1 MEFRTKVELP
11 AKGPKIQHTD
21 RLMIWGSCFSE
32 HIGNL
37 LAEHKFSCD
46 VNPFGVLYNPMSIA
60 TSIQCLLKKV
70 LYREK
75 DLREEQGIW
84 YSLMH
89 HSTFS
94 SHKAEDCLQ
103 KINQRIAQGHE
114 HLNQADWIIFT
125 WGSSFVYTW
134 KENGEIVGNCHKLPS
149 RLFERKMVS
158 VDEITAIYLP
168 LLQELKAVRP
178 NLQCLFTVSPI
189 RHLKDGLHGN
199 QLSKANLLIAI
210 DQICRQMD
218 FCHYFPSYEIMIDEL
233 RDYRFYADDMMHP
246 SPLAIQYIWECFC
259 NCYFTPST
267 LSFLKEWNKI
277 RQGLAHRPFNPESE
291 AYQTFLSQILL
302 KIEDL
307 KEKLP
312 YLDVQKEIKLCQAQL
327 KK

>member
-37 LAEHKFSCD
+37 LAEHKFNCD

-60 TSIQCLLKKV
+60 TSIQCLLKKA
-70 LYREK
+70 LYQKE
-75 DLREEQGIW
+75 DLREEQGEW

-94 SHKAEDCLQ
+94 SHKAEDCLL
-103 KINQRIAQGHE
+103 KINQRIAQGHKN
-114 HLNQADWIIFT
+114 LKQADWIIFT

-134 KENGEIVGNCHKLPS
+134 KENGEIVGNCHKLSS

-158 VDEITAIYLP
+158 ADEITAIYLP

-210 DQICRQMD
+210 DQICSQMD
-218 FCHYFPSYEIMIDEL
+218 FCHY
-233 RDYRFYADDMMHP
+233 
-246 SPLAIQYIWECFC
+246 
-259 NCYFTPST
+259 
-267 LSFLKEWNKI
+267 
-277 RQGLAHRPFNPESE
+277 
-291 AYQTFLSQILL
+291 
-302 KIEDL
+302 
-307 KEKLP
+307 
-312 YLDVQKEIKLCQAQL
+312 
-327 KK
+327 

>member
-11 AKGPKIQHTD
+11 VKGPKLQHAD
-21 RLMIWGSCFSE
+21 KLMIWGSCFSE

-37 LAEHKFSCD
+37 LTENKFTCD

-60 TSIQCLLKKV
+60 ASIQCLLKKT
-70 LYREK
+70 LYSPK
-75 DLREEQGIW
+75 DLQHTEETW

-89 HSTFS
+89 HSSFS
-94 SHKAEDCLQ
+94 ASSPDECLE
-103 KINQRIAQGHE
+103 KINDRICKGHE
-114 HLNQADWIIFT
+114 NLLQADWILIT

-134 KENGEIVGNCHKLPS
+134 KENGEIVGNCHKLPA
-149 RLFERKMVS
+149 RLFERRMVS
-158 VDEITAIYLP
+158 VEEITTTYIP
-168 LLQELKAVRP
+168 LLQQLHTLRP
-178 NLQCLFTVSPI
+178 HLQCLFTVSPI

-199 QLSKANLLIAI
+199 QLSKANLLLAA
-210 DQICRQMD
+210 DKICQELD
-218 FCHYFPSYEIMIDEL
+218 FCHYFPSYEIMMDEL

-246 SPLAIQYIWECFC
+246 SPLAIEYIWECFS

-277 RQGLAHRPFNPESE
+277 RRGLAHRPFNPETE

-302 KIEDL
+302 KLEEL

-312 YLDVQKEIKLCQAQL
+312 YLDVQKEIKSCQAQL

>member
-11 AKGPKIQHTD
+11 VKGPKLQHAD
-21 RLMIWGSCFSE
+21 KLMIWGSCFSE

-37 LAEHKFSCD
+37 LTENKFTCD

-60 TSIQCLLKKV
+60 ASIQCLLKKT
-70 LYREK
+70 LYRPK
-75 DLREEQGIW
+75 DLQHTEETW

-89 HSTFS
+89 HSNFS
-94 SHKAEDCLQ
+94 ASSPDECLE
-103 KINQRIAQGHE
+103 KINDRICKGHE
-114 HLNQADWIIFT
+114 NLLQADWILIT

-134 KENGEIVGNCHKLPS
+134 KENGEIVGNCHKLPA
-149 RLFERKMVS
+149 RLFERRMVS
-158 VDEITAIYLP
+158 VEEITTTYIP
-168 LLQELKAVRP
+168 LLQQLHTLRP
-178 NLQCLFTVSPI
+178 HLQCLFTVSPI

-199 QLSKANLLIAI
+199 QLSKANLLLAA
-210 DQICRQMD
+210 DKICQELD

-246 SPLAIQYIWECFC
+246 SPLAIEYIWECFS

-277 RQGLAHRPFNPESE
+277 RRGLAHRPFNPETE

-302 KIEDL
+302 KLEEL

-312 YLDVQKEIKLCQAQL
+312 YLDVQKEIKSCQAQL

>member
-11 AKGPKIQHTD
+11 VKELEIPHSAQ
-21 RLMIWGSCFSE
+21 LMVWGSCFSE

-37 LAEHKFSCD
+37 LNEYKFACD

-60 TSIQCLLKKV
+60 LSIRQILQSSDYK
-70 LYREK
+70 ES
-75 DLREEQGIW
+75 DLRQEQGTW
-84 YSLMH
+84 CSLMH
-89 HSTFS
+89 HSSFS
-94 SHKAEDCLQ
+94 SSDREECLNR
-103 KINQRIAQGHE
+103 INARIREGHE
-114 HLNQADWIIFT
+114 HLMKADRILIT

-134 KENGEIVGNCHKLPS
+134 KENGKIVGNCHKLPA
-149 RLFERKMVS
+149 RLFERRMLNA
-158 VDEITAIYLP
+158 DEIADTYVP
-168 LLQELKAVRP
+168 LLRQLQALRP
-178 NLQCLFTVSPI
+178 HLQCLFTVSPI

-199 QLSKANLLIAI
+199 QLSKANLLLAT
-210 DQICRQMD
+210 DQICRELD

-259 NCYFTPST
+259 QCYFSSST
-267 LSFLKEWNKI
+267 LSFMKEWEKI
-277 RQGLAHRPFNPESE
+277 RRGLAHRPFHPEAE
-291 AYQTFLSQILL
+291 AYQVFLSQILL
-302 KIEDL
+302 KIEEL

>member
-11 AKGPKIQHTD
+11 VKGPKLQHAD
-21 RLMIWGSCFSE
+21 KLMIWGSCFSE

-37 LAEHKFSCD
+37 LTENKFTCD

-60 TSIQCLLKKV
+60 ASIQCLLKKT
-70 LYREK
+70 LYSPK
-75 DLREEQGIW
+75 DLQHTEETW

-89 HSTFS
+89 HSSFS
-94 SHKAEDCLQ
+94 ASSPDECLE
-103 KINQRIAQGHE
+103 KINDRICKGHE
-114 HLNQADWIIFT
+114 NLLQADWILIT

-134 KENGEIVGNCHKLPS
+134 KENGEIVGNCHKLPA
-149 RLFERKMVS
+149 RLFERRMVS
-158 VDEITAIYLP
+158 VEEITTTYIP
-168 LLQELKAVRP
+168 LLQQLHTLRP
-178 NLQCLFTVSPI
+178 HLQCLFTVSPI

-199 QLSKANLLIAI
+199 QLSKANLLLAA
-210 DQICRQMD
+210 DKICQELD
-218 FCHYFPSYEIMIDEL
+218 FCHYFPSYEIMMDEL

-246 SPLAIQYIWECFC
+246 SPLAIEYIWECFS

-267 LSFLKEWNKI
+267 LSFLKEWDKI
-277 RQGLAHRPFNPESE
+277 RRGLAHRPFNPETE

-302 KIEDL
+302 KLEEL

-312 YLDVQKEIKLCQAQL
+312 YLDVQKEIKSCQAQL

>member
-60 TSIQCLLKKV
+60 TSIQCLLKKA

-94 SHKAEDCLQ
+94 SHKEEDCLQ

-158 VDEITAIYLP
+158 ADEITAIYLP

-246 SPLAIQYIWECFC
+246 SPLATQYIWE
-259 NCYFTPST
+259 
-267 LSFLKEWNKI
+267 
-277 RQGLAHRPFNPESE
+277 
-291 AYQTFLSQILL
+291 
-302 KIEDL
+302 
-307 KEKLP
+307 
-312 YLDVQKEIKLCQAQL
+312 
-327 KK
+327 

>member
-11 AKGPKIQHTD
+11 TKGPKIHHSDQ
-21 RLMIWGSCFSE
+21 LMIWGSCFSE

-37 LAEHKFSCD
+37 LTENKFTCD

-60 TSIQCLLKKV
+60 ASIQCLWQKS
-70 LYREK
+70 LYEK
-75 DLREEQGIW
+75 NDLQHTQDTW

-89 HSTFS
+89 HSSFS
-94 SHKAEDCLQ
+94 SSDPEECLA
-103 KINQRIAQGHE
+103 KINQRIRDGQN
-114 HLNQADWIIFT
+114 HLKQTDWILIT

-134 KENGEIVGNCHKLPS
+134 KENGQIVGNCHKLPAN
-149 RLFERKMVS
+149 LFERSMVS
-158 VDEITAIYLP
+158 ADTIVETYIP
-168 LLQELKAVRP
+168 LLRELHNVRP
-178 NLQCLFTVSPI
+178 QLQCLFTVSPI

-199 QLSKANLLIAI
+199 QLSKANLLLAA
-210 DQICRQMD
+210 DRICRELD
-218 FCHYFPSYEIMIDEL
+218 FCQYFPSYEIMIDEL

-246 SPLAIQYIWECFC
+246 SPLAVQYIRECFS
-259 NCYFTPST
+259 NCYFDSST
-267 LSFLKEWNKI
+267 LSFMKEWEKI
-277 RQGLAHRPFNPESE
+277 RRGLAHRPFNPETE

-302 KIEDL
+302 KIAEL

>member
-11 AKGPKIQHTD
+11 VKGPKLQHAD
-21 RLMIWGSCFSE
+21 KLMIWGSCFSE

-37 LAEHKFSCD
+37 LTENKFTCD

-60 TSIQCLLKKV
+60 ASIQCLLKKT
-70 LYREK
+70 LYSPK
-75 DLREEQGIW
+75 DLQHTEETW

-89 HSTFS
+89 HSSFS
-94 SHKAEDCLQ
+94 ASSPDECLE
-103 KINQRIAQGHE
+103 KINDRICKGHE
-114 HLNQADWIIFT
+114 NLLQADWILIT

-134 KENGEIVGNCHKLPS
+134 KENGEIVGNCHKLPT
-149 RLFERKMVS
+149 RLFERRMVS
-158 VDEITAIYLP
+158 VEEITTTYIP
-168 LLQELKAVRP
+168 LLQQLHTLRP
-178 NLQCLFTVSPI
+178 HLQCLFTVSPI

-199 QLSKANLLIAI
+199 QLSKANLLLAA
-210 DQICRQMD
+210 DKICQELD
-218 FCHYFPSYEIMIDEL
+218 FCHYFPSYEIMMDEL

-246 SPLAIQYIWECFC
+246 SPLAIEYIWECFS

-267 LSFLKEWNKI
+267 LSFLKEWDKI
-277 RQGLAHRPFNPESE
+277 RRGLAHRPFNPETE

-302 KIEDL
+302 KLEEL

-312 YLDVQKEIKLCQAQL
+312 YLDVQKEIKSCQAQL